1 MRISLPALLS
11 LFVIVSHT
19 LLSCVQ
25 RWHSHLIPLMLA
37 VVCWVSANTAEQC
50 CLYMW
55 HHKLVVVPFKWKL
68 EKLLLSLLP
77 QFNLIHQS
85 KYTFNWIAWLASI
98 LIEYIFNLFRGSY
111 LWSSQSFFFLSMA
124 ALRATNTKLSDW
136 LLELFQPIRLWLSEL
151 PYRAKWMVPSERAL
165 KIKSETGV
173 KSFTPF
179 CWGSSLWKTNSV
191 VGHIYEDLGRTF
203 FDNLAVRLIKKTDHT
218 IWKGVQVNHCLFF

>member
-25 RWHSHLIPLMLA
+25 RWHSPLIPLMLA

-85 KYTFNWIAWLASI
+85 KYTFNWIAWLASN

-111 LWSSQSFFFLSMA
+111 LWSSHGN
-124 ALRATNTKLSDW
+124 LRRSGRSTVTLCRHRGQQIRGRVKGGLQTSQT
-136 LLELFQPIRLWLSEL
+136 QP
-151 PYRAKWMVPSERAL
+151 
-165 KIKSETGV
+165 
-173 KSFTPF
+173 
-179 CWGSSLWKTNSV
+179 
-191 VGHIYEDLGRTF
+191 
-203 FDNLAVRLIKKTDHT
+203 
-218 IWKGVQVNHCLFF
+218 